1 MITIFKEIFNN
12 IYPFLSPLFMADM
25 IIKTAFL
32 FYISFYLSKMID
44 WLSPK
49 VDKSKSTIIVWIE
62 LLTQVGVCAVIAF
75 LFKAILT
82 QLGDK
87 FDFLNDK
94 MSAQSTRGASLIAGL
109 SFLGMQKNLKG
120 KYKILKERA

>member
-1 MITIFKEIFNN
+1 MTIIKEIFNN
-12 IYPFLSPLFMADM
+12 IYPFLSLQFIADM
-25 IIKTAFL
+25 MIKTSLL

-44 WLSPK
+44 NLFPE
-49 VDKSKSTIIVWIE
+49 VDVSKSTVMIWIE
-62 LLTQVGVCAVIAF
+62 LLIQVSVCAVIAF

-87 FDFLNDK
+87 FDFLDDK
-94 MSAQSTRGASLIAGL
+94 MSALSTRGASLIAGL

-120 KYKILKERA
+120 KYKILKKRA